1 MKNLIFILL
10 FPLLA
15 LTACTKDEDSKD
27 NNPLVGT
34 KWSQTIGDK
43 THWFLFLRESE
54 CCYTET
60 ANGGDP
66 FMTLMS
72 NYRYSIDKNNAIII
86 YTVTGTLQQIVW
98 LSGHLNNN
106 GMSLTGKTET
116 FELKKQ
122 SW

>member
-1 MKNLIFILL
+1 MKNLLFILL

-43 THWFLFLRESE
+43 IFWFVFIRENE
-54 CCYTET
+54 CFYTET
-60 ANGGDP
+60 ANGRDP
-66 FMTLMS
+66 YNSLAS

-86 YTVTGTLQQIVW
+86 YKGIGTLEQAVW
-98 LSGHLNNN
+98 LSGHLTDTAI
-106 GMSLTGKTET
+106 SLNSETET
-116 FELKKQ
+116 FVLKKQ
-122 SW
+122 